1 MILSFKGKEAG
12 KIWERKSSKKL
23 PLSIQ
28 QRAYDKL
35 LLLNASTG
43 LKDLMIP
50 SANRLEKLVGD
61 RKDQYSIRINEQWRI
76 CFSWDRGDAY
86 NVEILDY
93 H

>member
-12 KIWERKSSKKL
+12 KIWEQKSSKKL

-35 LLLNASTG
+35 VLLNASTN
-43 LKDLMIP
+43 LKDLIIP
-50 SANRLEKLVGD
+50 PSNRLEKLVGD

-76 CFSWDRGDAY
+76 CFSWDHGDAY
-86 NVEILDY
+86 DVEILDY